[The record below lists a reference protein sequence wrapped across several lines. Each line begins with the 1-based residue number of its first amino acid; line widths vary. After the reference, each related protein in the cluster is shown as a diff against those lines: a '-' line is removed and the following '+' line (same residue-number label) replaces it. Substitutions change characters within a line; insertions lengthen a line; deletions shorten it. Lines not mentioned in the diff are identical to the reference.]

1 MIALSSRL
9 SGACTPAPTTPMFVY
24 IDYPVPGQGVI
35 FVGEQRFGLKNP
47 VLIQTLRAAIG

>member
-1 MIALSSRL
+1 
-9 SGACTPAPTTPMFVY
+9 MFVY

-35 FVGEQRFGLKNP
+35 FEREQRFGLKNP